1 MPPRRKS
8 DQHELVERPSRKRS
22 LPADDPYEVPDE
34 DDAIPSAKRQRRQ
47 SQDGGGTPLRR
58 NGTPRKNVDFLH
70 SDLASVPEEPESPT
84 EQTPSK
90 KRIGRPP
97 KAATGG
103 SPSKKL
109 TTPSALRK
117 EYVEDVTPIKLK
129 GLNGVDTPSRRGIA
143 DRSARRKSARALID
157 RVLEGG
163 LSDDEDEE
171 QQIAREIYESS
182 EEEDE
187 NDENI
192 PRESLEDQEE
202 EIAATTPSKTG
213 RGSRGGRGGGR
224 GRGRGR
230 GGRPPGSGRQR
241 KKSPTPPADLPPH
254 EQYFYQNKPGASKT
268 SNNTL
273 SATLDL
279 LTHEEYFSLLR
290 DEHSLQQDP
299 HEEQIQALQSHHSA
313 SFPQWAFELSQ
324 GFSVCLYGY
333 GSKRKLLHQFAEFL
347 SSSSSSAPSES
358 KIIMINGHHRT
369 LTIREILTTI
379 SSAIDPSF
387 RLPSGNPLSMIQN
400 LFSLFSSHTTQL
412 YLLFS
417 SLDSPLS
424 PHLRK
429 PATQSLLAHLSSHP
443 SISLCCTVDTP
454 DFPLLWD
461 SSLRSSFNFA
471 FHDCT
476 TFAPFS
482 SSSSSSGATDFDVVD
497 QVHELLGR
505 LGKRA
510 GGKEGVAF
518 VLRSLPENAR
528 KLFGLIVGEVL
539 IAFEDATG
547 AEEFV
552 GGGGESPGVEYRM
565 LYNKAVEEFI
575 CSSEMAFR
583 TLLKEFHDHQIITS
597 HKDSIGTEYL
607 SLPFRKE
614 ELESILEELMS

>member
-8 DQHELVERPSRKRS
+8 TDQHELVERPSRKRP

-47 SQDGGGTPLRR
+47 SQDGGTLSKR
-58 NGTPRKNVDFLH
+58 NATPRKQVDFLH

-90 KRIGRPP
+90 KRLGRPP
-97 KAATGG
+97 KALTGG
-103 SPSKKL
+103 TPKSKPS
-109 TTPSALRK
+109 TPSALRK
-117 EYVEDVTPIKLK
+117 NLVDDTPVKLR

-157 RVLEGG
+157 RVLEGAV
-163 LSDDEDEE
+163 SDDEDEE

-182 EEEDE
+182 EQEEEDE
-187 NDENI
+187 ENTQ
-192 PRESLEDQEE
+192 RQESLADEE
-202 EIAATTPSKTG
+202 ADLAATTPSKT
-213 RGSRGGRGGGR
+213 

-230 GGRPPGSGRQR
+230 GGRPPGSATRR
-241 KKSPTPPADLPPH
+241 KKSPTPPRDLPPH
-254 EQYFYQNKPGASKT
+254 EQYFYQNKPGSNKT

-273 SATLDL
+273 SSLDL

-290 DEHSLQQDP
+290 EPGLQREP
-299 HEEQIQALQSHHSA
+299 HEEQIQALQSHHAA

-333 GSKRKLLHQFAEFL
+333 GSKRRLLHQFAEYL
-347 SSSSSSAPSES
+347 SSSEGQNNN
-358 KIIMINGHHRT
+358 KIILINGHHRT

-379 SSAIDPSF
+379 SLAVDPTF
-387 RLPSGNPLSMIQN
+387 RLPSGNPLAMIQN
-400 LFSLFSSHTTQL
+400 LFSLLSSSAPKPAARIT
-412 YLLFS
+412 LLFT

-424 PHLRK
+424 PTLRK

-443 SISLCCTVDTP
+443 SISLACTVDTP

-482 SSSSSSGATDFDVVD
+482 GGGPPLGGPVESGATASNEMDVVSE
-497 QVHELLGR
+497 VHELLGR
-505 LGKRA
+505 MGKRA

-539 IAFEDATG
+539 VAFEEG
-547 AEEFV
+547 GGSGEFV
-552 GGGGESPGVEYRM
+552 GGRGESPGVEYRM

-607 SLPFRKE
+607 SLPFRKV